1 MNRDDI
7 EQFFQEVDHVA
18 STPQIAMFFNVPAT
32 FVRSFAAE
40 NGVPM
45 IGNAFAFTL
54 ETAEQFATEAL
65 DLDLDLDEEE
75 AAEEEEAEEEEAEQE
90 DEADTS
96 DSDWEEDQGSEA
108 EEEEESDDCHY
119 EVVEK
124 VYYR

>member
-1 MNRDDI
+1 MWR
-7 EQFFQEVDHVA
+7 A
-18 STPQIAMFFNVPAT
+18 RSRSRCSSTYLHPPSARGRP
-32 FVRSFAAE
+32 E

-65 DLDLDLDEEE
+65 DLDLDEEEDEEDSSVNE
-75 AAEEEEAEEEEAEQE
+75 WEEEEDSEVEEEE
-90 DEADTS
+90 
-96 DSDWEEDQGSEA
+96 DSES
-108 EEEEESDDCHY
+108 EEEEDGGLEEDGSDDCRY